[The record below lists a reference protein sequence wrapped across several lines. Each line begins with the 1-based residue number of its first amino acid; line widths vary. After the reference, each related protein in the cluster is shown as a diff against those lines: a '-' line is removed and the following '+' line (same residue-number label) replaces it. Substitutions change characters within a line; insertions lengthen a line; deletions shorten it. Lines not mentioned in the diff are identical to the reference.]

1 MFIVLSVISKDV
13 VDLWEAVI
21 TFLMF
26 PLVVILAYLVNKCV
40 KRIGHDY
47 YFFLFIYK
55 QAEKN
60 FFASN
65 KIDMEEEE
73 QTLILSNYFFLSIL
87 Y

>member
-26 PLVVILAYLVNKCV
+26 PLVVVLAFLVNENSDKS
-40 KRIGHDY
+40 KSN
-47 YFFLFIYK
+47 
-55 QAEKN
+55 N
-60 FFASN
+60 F
-65 KIDMEEEE
+65 
-73 QTLILSNYFFLSIL
+73 YV

>member
-26 PLVVILAYLVNKCV
+26 PLVVILAFLVNERIAIKILNLNDLDMFIRPRKTSLLQIKLTWK
-40 KRIGHDY
+40 KR
-47 YFFLFIYK
+47 
-55 QAEKN
+55 
-60 FFASN
+60 N
-65 KIDMEEEE
+65 KH
-73 QTLILSNYFFLSIL
+73 L